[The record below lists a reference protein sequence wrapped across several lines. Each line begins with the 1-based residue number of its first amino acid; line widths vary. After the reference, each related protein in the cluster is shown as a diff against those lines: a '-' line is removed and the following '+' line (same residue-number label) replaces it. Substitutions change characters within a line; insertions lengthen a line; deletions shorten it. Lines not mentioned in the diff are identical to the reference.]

1 MGASSSR
8 APRPRW
14 PGTRRSSTPISEWPV
29 LEVCDIDVFYGLIP
43 ALHGVRL
50 EVRAGE
56 TVCLLGP
63 NGAGKT
69 TTVKSI
75 TGLLRPRAGRISL
88 NGADITG
95 VPPHGTVALGISL
108 APEGRMLFP
117 DMSVEENLEL
127 GASPPRARAQQ
138 RESRDR
144 VFSLFPRLQARRRQ
158 AAGTL
163 SGGEQQ
169 MVAIGRALM
178 ARPQLLI
185 LDEPSLGL
193 SPLMVQELF
202 RVLRTL
208 NEGGMSILLVEQN
221 VVQALKIC
229 HRAYVLESGKIVLQ
243 GTSAELQR
251 SDTVRKSYLGI

>member
-1 MGASSSR
+1 MLSVR
-8 APRPRW
+8 
-14 PGTRRSSTPISEWPV
+14 
-29 LEVCDIDVFYGLIP
+29 EVEVSYGLIP
-43 ALHGVRL
+43 ALHRVSL
-50 EVRAGE
+50 DIHDGE

-75 TGLLRPRAGRISL
+75 GGLLRPRGGTITL
-88 NGADITG
+88 NGRDITG
-95 VPPHGTVALGISL
+95 TPPHGTVALGISV
-108 APEGRMLFP
+108 APEGRLLFP

-127 GASPPRARAQQ
+127 GASPARARARRAESTQ
-138 RESRDR
+138 R
-144 VFSLFPRLQARRRQ
+144 VYTLFPRLLARRRQ
-158 AAGTL
+158 PAGTL

-178 ARPQLLI
+178 ACPQLLI

-202 RVLRTL
+202 RALRTL

-221 VVQALKIC
+221 VVQALRIC
-229 HRAYVLESGKIVLQ
+229 QRGYVLESGRIVMQ
-243 GTSAELQR
+243 GTSPELSR
-251 SDTVRKSYLGI
+251 SDSIRTSYLGL

>member
-1 MGASSSR
+1 MLR
-8 APRPRW
+8 VR
-14 PGTRRSSTPISEWPV
+14 
-29 LEVCDIDVFYGLIP
+29 DIDVFYGVVP
-43 ALHGVRL
+43 ALHRVCL
-50 EVRAGE
+50 DVDEGE

-75 TGLLRPRAGRISL
+75 AGLLTPRAGTISL
-88 NGADITG
+88 NGTDITG
-95 VPPHGTVALGISL
+95 VPPHGTVGLGISV
-108 APEGRMLFP
+108 APEGRLLFP
-117 DMSVEENLEL
+117 MMSVEENLEL
-127 GASPPRARAQQ
+127 GASPARARAGLH
-138 RESRDR
+138 ESKGR
-144 VFSLFPRLQARRRQ
+144 VYSLFPRLLARRGQ
-158 AAGTL
+158 AAETL

-221 VVQALKIC
+221 VVQALRIC
-229 HRAYVLESGKIVLQ
+229 HRAYVLESGKVVMQ
-243 GTSAELQR
+243 GTSAELR
-251 SDTVRKSYLGI
+251 TSDTIRKSYLGL

>member
-1 MGASSSR
+1 
-8 APRPRW
+8 
-14 PGTRRSSTPISEWPV
+14 V
-29 LEVCDIDVFYGLIP
+29 LRVHEIDVFYGLVP
-43 ALHGVRL
+43 ALHRVCVDVDAR
-50 EVRAGE
+50 E

-75 TGLLRPRAGRISL
+75 TGLLRPRAGTISL
-88 NGADITG
+88 NGTDITG
-95 VPPHGTVALGISL
+95 VPPHGTVGLGISL
-108 APEGRMLFP
+108 APEGRLLFP

-127 GASPPRARAQQ
+127 GASPARARAQQ
-138 RESRDR
+138 RESKER
-144 VFSLFPRLQARRRQ
+144 VFSLFPRLLARRRQ

-229 HRAYVLESGKIVLQ
+229 HRAYVLESGRIVMQ
-243 GTSAELQR
+243 GTSAELR
-251 SDTVRKSYLGI
+251 SSDTIRKSYLGM

>member
-1 MGASSSR
+1 
-8 APRPRW
+8 
-14 PGTRRSSTPISEWPV
+14 V
-29 LEVCDIDVFYGLIP
+29 LRIHEIDVFYGLVP
-43 ALHGVRL
+43 ALHRVCMDVG
-50 EVRAGE
+50 AGE

-75 TGLLRPRAGRISL
+75 VGLLTPRGGSIAL
-88 NGADITG
+88 NGTDITG
-95 VPPHGTVALGISL
+95 LPPHGTVGLGISV
-108 APEGRMLFP
+108 APEGRLLFP

-127 GASPPRARAQQ
+127 GASPRRARERW
-138 RESRDR
+138 RESKAR
-144 VFSLFPRLQARRRQ
+144 VYALFPRLLARRGQ

-193 SPLMVQELF
+193 SPVMVQELF

-221 VVQALKIC
+221 VVQALRIC
-229 HRAYVLESGKIVLQ
+229 HRAYVLESGRIVMQ
-243 GTSAELQR
+243 GTSAELR
-251 SDTVRKSYLGI
+251 SSDTIRKSYLGL

>member
-1 MGASSSR
+1 
-8 APRPRW
+8 
-14 PGTRRSSTPISEWPV
+14 V
-29 LEVCDIDVFYGLIP
+29 LKVRDIDVFYGLVP
-43 ALHGVRL
+43 ALHRVCL
-50 EVRAGE
+50 DVDAGE

-63 NGAGKT
+63 NGAGKS

-75 TGLLRPRAGRISL
+75 TGLLRPRAGTISL
-88 NGADITG
+88 NGRDITG
-95 VPPHGTVALGISL
+95 LPPHGTVGLGISL
-108 APEGRMLFP
+108 APEGRLLFP

-127 GASPPRARAQQ
+127 GASPPRARPRQ
-138 RESRDR
+138 RESKER
-144 VFSLFPRLQARRRQ
+144 VYALFPRLQGRRSQ

-178 ARPQLLI
+178 ARPELLI

-193 SPLMVQELF
+193 SPLMVRELF

-208 NEGGMSILLVEQN
+208 NEQGMSILLVEQN

-229 HRAYVLESGKIVLQ
+229 QRAYVLESGKMVMH
-243 GTSAELQR
+243 GTSTELSR
-251 SDTVRKSYLGI
+251 SDSIRKSYLGI

>member
-1 MGASSSR
+1 
-8 APRPRW
+8 
-14 PGTRRSSTPISEWPV
+14 V
-29 LEVCDIDVFYGLIP
+29 LKVHEIDVFYGLVP
-43 ALHGVRL
+43 ALHRVCL
-50 EVRAGE
+50 DVAAGE

-75 TGLLRPRAGRISL
+75 TGLLRPRSGAISL

-95 VPPHGTVALGISL
+95 VPPHGTVGLGISL
-108 APEGRMLFP
+108 APEGRLLFP

-127 GASPPRARAQQ
+127 GASPTRARARQ

-208 NEGGMSILLVEQN
+208 NDSGMSILLVEQN

-229 HRAYVLESGKIVLQ
+229 HRAYVLESGKIVMQ
-243 GTSAELQR
+243 GTSAELR
-251 SDTVRKSYLGI
+251 SSDTIRKSYLGI

>member
-1 MGASSSR
+1 
-8 APRPRW
+8 
-14 PGTRRSSTPISEWPV
+14 V
-29 LEVCDIDVFYGLIP
+29 LKVHDIDVFYGLVP
-43 ALHGVRL
+43 ALHRVSL
-50 EVRAGE
+50 EVEAGE

-75 TGLLRPRAGRISL
+75 IGLLKPQAGKVWL
-88 NGADITG
+88 NEMDITG
-95 VPPHGTVALGISL
+95 LPPHSTVGLGMSL
-108 APEGRMLFP
+108 APEGRLLFP

-127 GASPPRARAQQ
+127 GASPPRARA
-138 RESRDR
+138 RKRDTKDW
-144 VFSLFPRLQARRRQ
+144 VYTLFPRLQARRSQ
-158 AAGTL
+158 PAGTL

-169 MVAIGRALM
+169 MVAIGRAVM

-193 SPLMVQELF
+193 SPLLVQELF

-208 NEGGMSILLVEQN
+208 NEQGMSILLVEQN

-229 HRAYVLESGKIVLQ
+229 QRAYVLESGKIVME
-243 GTSAELQR
+243 GSSAELR
-251 SDTVRKSYLGI
+251 SSDTIRQSYLGI